1 MRADFTEKGDNPSSS
16 LQGDPRQIL
25 LSRRLRQED
34 CEFEASLGYM
44 VKLCLKTKQKITN
57 VYSIF
62 LSSILVLHVY

>member
-1 MRADFTEKGDNPSSS
+1 MRADFIEKGDNPSSS

-44 VKLCLKTKQKITN
+44 VKLCLKTKQKITK